1 VRSIRQSKV
10 TSGPRGALTVKR
22 LGLSW
27 NFSSPAWMLS
37 PLELRSQTG
46 NSAQQTSEDEPVS
59 FVCRPT
65 RPAGD
70 PTARAVA
77 DKLTCFCLVFCVL
90 SKFSP
95 IKAASRALAGASRP
109 AKPRQTG
116 SVLVGLELDQ
126 PFPLLLLLIGFS
138 RSPSASHHQHHNLH
152 RCSAATPRALF
163 HGFNFMVSDL
173 FMCRRRT
180 DTAWN
185 PETRAP

>member
-1 VRSIRQSKV
+1 
-10 TSGPRGALTVKR
+10 VKR

-77 DKLTCFCLVFCVL
+77 DKLTLFFCPSLAP
-90 SKFSP
+90 SKLRAEP
-95 IKAASRALAGASRP
+95 WRALRGLPSH
-109 AKPRQTG
+109 AKPDRCLWAW
-116 SVLVGLELDQ
+116 SLDQ
-126 PFPLLLLLIGFS
+126 PFPLLLLPIGSS
-138 RSPSASHHQHHNLH
+138 RSPSASQHHNLH
-152 RCSAATPRALF
+152 RCSAATLAPRASF
-163 HGFNFMVSDL
+163 HGFNVMVFGL
-173 FMCRRRT
+173 FMCECQT

-185 PETRAP
+185 PETRALGASHKSQYCHL